1 MRSLTA
7 SNSTMRTGFG
17 EATTWRQPRPAS
29 SLNVQ
34 PVSAALALAS
44 SSERKA
50 PTGLVGFRNAGSDGS
65 TTVCVTTQAVERSM
79 PRSFMSFRM
88 AWDSW

>member
-1 MRSLTA
+1 MRSFTA

-34 PVSAALALAS
+34 PVSAALAFGLLLGEEGADGLGGVL
-44 SSERKA
+44 ERRVA
-50 PTGLVGFRNAGSDGS
+50 GS

>member
-1 MRSLTA
+1 MRW
-7 SNSTMRTGFG
+7 GFG

-34 PVSAALALAS
+34 PVSAALAFAS
-44 SSERKA
+44 SSVMNA
-50 PTGLVGFRNAGSDGS
+50 PTGLVGFSKAGSSGE
-65 TTVCVTTQAVERSM
+65 TTVWVMTLAVERMM
-79 PRSFMSFRM
+79 PRALRSFRM